1 MPRAAVISLGLF
13 LAGCGGSPAA
23 NEQGND
29 GQNGMAADAVA
40 PAEPASGNGGNDA
53 GRVWVTSERLQRHS
67 CPSERCGIV
76 GQLFFRES
84 ATVLERRGG
93 WARIS
98 ERYDAACSSGRSE
111 YVDKGNA
118 ECVAANGI
126 VDGKFAEWV
135 KAEHL
140 SAARP
145 PDPAA
150 TAAADEKL
158 VAGSDDFA
166 RYRRAFVIAARTL
179 IEDGRCT
186 AGDFEE
192 NGGWMKSS
200 NHRDEP
206 IYFMYCGGF
215 TVANR
220 IYLDASSG
228 RIFT

>member
-1 MPRAAVISLGLF
+1 MLGLF
-13 LAGCGGSPAA
+13 IAGCGGSPVS
-23 NEQGND
+23 NEQGNAIED
-29 GQNGMAADAVA
+29 AKAGNAAA
-40 PAEPASGNGGNDA
+40 PAEPAGSGPGKL
-53 GRVWVTSERLQRHS
+53 WVTSERLQRHS
-67 CPSERCGIV
+67 CPSESCGIV
-76 GQLFFRES
+76 GQLFFREA
-84 ATVLERRGG
+84 ATVLERKGE

-98 ERYDAACSSGRSE
+98 KRYDASCSGGRSE

-118 ECVAANGI
+118 ECSAANGI
-126 VDGKFAEWV
+126 VDGRFAEWV
-135 KAEHL
+135 RAEHL
-140 SAARP
+140 SATRP
-145 PDPAA
+145 PDPAV

-158 VAGSDDFA
+158 VAGSDDFG
-166 RYRRAFVIAARTL
+166 RYRRAFVTAARTL
-179 IEDGRCT
+179 IDDGRCT

-220 IYLDASSG
+220 IYLDAASG